1 MERSPIGN
9 GRNIYIAK
17 FLESKGYD
25 TKQGKHKM
33 TEISE
38 SIEIKAPLEQ
48 VFKYAVNHRNASKF
62 IASVTSYDP
71 TTEALWGVGAR
82 FAMGVSVKD
91 FRFTQELEVVELQLG
106 RSLHVQSLSGQPF
119 KDAKWFFEH
128 TASGT
133 RVTYQI
139 TYDLPEVFLGR
150 KLDQKTRKQLDEQIR
165 SDARQTLENLRTK
178 FEKS

>member
-1 MERSPIGN
+1 
-9 GRNIYIAK
+9 
-17 FLESKGYD
+17 
-25 TKQGKHKM
+25 M
-33 TEISE
+33 TDISE

-48 VFKYAVNHRNASKF
+48 VFKYAVNHRNVPKF

-106 RSLHVQSLSGQPF
+106 RSLHVRSLSGQPF
-119 KDAKWFFEH
+119 QDAKWFFEH

-133 RVTYQI
+133 RVTYEI
-139 TYDLPEVFLGR
+139 AYDLPEVFLGR
-150 KLDQKTRKQLDEQIR
+150 KLDEKTRQQLDEQIR
-165 SDARQTLENLRTK
+165 SDARLTLENLKTQ